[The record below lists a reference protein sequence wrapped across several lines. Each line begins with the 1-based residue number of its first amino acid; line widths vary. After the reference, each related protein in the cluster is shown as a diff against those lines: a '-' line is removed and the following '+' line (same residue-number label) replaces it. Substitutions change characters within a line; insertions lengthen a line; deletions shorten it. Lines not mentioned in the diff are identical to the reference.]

1 MDEKKDFFFLEM
13 NTRLQV
19 EHPITEMITGVDLVK
34 EQIEIAR
41 NKKLNIKQEDIK
53 INGHAIE
60 LRVCAED
67 PYNNFLPDTGSL
79 DVYMRPQGPGVRVD
93 DGLRQGMDISIYYDP
108 MIAKL
113 IVHSFDRK
121 SAIEKMK
128 RAIEEYNI
136 QGVKTTLG
144 FGAFVLD
151 NRHFKSGDFDTH
163 FIEKHFDPDEA
174 TKLDKKTSEIAA
186 LASILIYN
194 DINKPQKSI
203 QKKSN
208 TKQKYWLKNRKK

>member
-1 MDEKKDFFFLEM
+1 MINSVKNLVSFFLH
-13 NTRLQV
+13 R
-19 EHPITEMITGVDLVK
+19 IG
-34 EQIEIAR
+34 EQ
-41 NKKLNIKQEDIK
+41 NLHEDIGDK
-53 INGHAIE
+53 KMA
-60 LRVCAED
+60 L
-67 PYNNFLPDTGSL
+67 
-79 DVYMRPQGPGVRVD
+79 
-93 DGLRQGMDISIYYDP
+93 
-108 MIAKL
+108 
-113 IVHSFDRK
+113 RK

-203 QKKSN
+203 QKTSN